1 MVSGSLHHGT
11 PGPGCTYCAWGAC
24 AGLPMKGLWEL
35 AGLSSSGLWEREEE
49 PEDVLSRY
57 RPEQQGH
64 SQFKEQKITST
75 TLLLCSTASSWY
87 WLPSSWGKPHRKDI
101 LLVEWKHSAS
111 SAQVQQ
117 RAVTPL
123 SATEYGLPA
132 SSWDANPERH
142 LLPPCICDLAPS
154 LV

>member
-64 SQFKEQKITST
+64 SQFKEQKNHQYHPPALLYCQQLVLASKLLGET
-75 TLLLCSTASSWY
+75 T
-87 WLPSSWGKPHRKDI
+87 
-101 LLVEWKHSAS
+101 
-111 SAQVQQ
+111 
-117 RAVTPL
+117 
-123 SATEYGLPA
+123 
-132 SSWDANPERH
+132 
-142 LLPPCICDLAPS
+142 
-154 LV
+154 